1 MRTGFAGGPLFF
13 IAIFGSACAG
23 EPKVLAPREPPAR
36 NPPPVTLAAATI
48 AVGSG
53 RVVLHGTDGPMR
65 ITARADTAFVP
76 PGSQLQPT
84 RTGELCTT
92 PCAVDLPVGS
102 YKLYMTSADGSYS
115 HGDTDTLVVREGLT
129 YYVRAPGKF
138 EPPQWIHVLPTV
150 ILTAGLT
157 LALAGAAMT
166 TSDDETTQ
174 TTGMVLLG
182 GGIAVSI
189 GGGVLAYD
197 ASRGTQQDGAT
208 TSWWVPP
215 GGAR

>member
-1 MRTGFAGGPLFF
+1 M
-13 IAIFGSACAG
+13 
-23 EPKVLAPREPPAR
+23 
-36 NPPPVTLAAATI
+36 
-48 AVGSG
+48 GSG

-76 PGSQLQPT
+76 PGTQMQPT

-92 PCAVDLPVGS
+92 PCAVDLPVGN

-115 HGDTDTLVVREGLT
+115 HGDTDTIVVREGLT

-150 ILTAGLT
+150 IFAAGLT
-157 LALAGAAMT
+157 LALVGATMT
-166 TSDDETTQ
+166 TSEDETTQ

-189 GGGVLAYD
+189 GGGILAYD

-208 TSWWVPP
+208 TTWWVPP
-215 GGAR
+215 GRAP